1 MKLTILCL
9 FSLSLFAEDKP
20 PAPVHILTGDE
31 RAAIYKALYEQS
43 QQQAA
48 MQRVNA
54 VLTAA
59 LAVCGKDAA
68 VGQDDKTGDIRCV
81 ANATTSETGTPAASG
96 KPASTSK

>member
-1 MKLTILCL
+1 MKTTLL
-9 FSLSLFAEDKP
+9 FIIGLSLFAEDKP

-48 MQRVNA
+48 MQRANA

-68 VGQDDKTGDIRCV
+68 VGQDDKTGDIKCV
-81 ANATTSETGTPAASG
+81 SATPVETGTPAASG

>member
-9 FSLSLFAEDKP
+9 FALSLFAEDKP

-43 QQQAA
+43 QQQMALQRANAA
-48 MQRVNA
+48 
-54 VLTAA
+54 LTAA

-68 VGQDDKTGDIRCV
+68 VGQDDKTGDIKCV
-81 ANATTSETGTPAASG
+81 PNPTEA
-96 KPASTSK
+96 KK